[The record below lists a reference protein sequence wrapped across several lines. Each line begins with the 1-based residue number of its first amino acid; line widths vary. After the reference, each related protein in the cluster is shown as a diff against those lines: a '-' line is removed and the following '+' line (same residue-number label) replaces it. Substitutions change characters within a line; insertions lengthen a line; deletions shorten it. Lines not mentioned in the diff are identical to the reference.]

1 MKNLRSLLKRAEI
14 DENEFV
20 EKANEILMKDYKE
33 IDKKIKS
40 LLAEMSDEKK
50 SVEVGWL
57 FDRIELEDYE
67 KYLKILH

>member
-1 MKNLRSLLKRAEI
+1 
-14 DENEFV
+14 
-20 EKANEILMKDYKE
+20 MKDYKE